1 MKVLLTGSTGY
12 IGKRL
17 LQHLLEQGHE
27 VVCLVRNLERLMSA
41 DQNMEGVVGIEADL
55 LKPVPESLY
64 SLDIDVAFFLIH
76 SMSTSIGEFMEEEA
90 RSAGNFA
97 HFVSKTSCKQIIYL
111 SGISNSKK
119 LSRHLQS
126 RRNVE
131 DILRNSG
138 KHLSVLRAGI
148 IVGSGSASFE
158 IIRDLMEKMPVIV
171 APMWVKTLC
180 QPVAIGNVI
189 KYLTGC
195 MLNPA
200 TYDDTFDIGG
210 AEILSYK
217 EMLLQYAEVRG
228 LKRHIGV
235 VPFINPR
242 ISSYWLYFVTSTS
255 YYLAVNLVDS
265 MKVEVVCK
273 DTRLKDILGITPLT
287 YKEACIRALERI
299 NLDTVQS
306 SWTDAVSFRKPG
318 QLFQHLDVPLFGV
331 LRDRRKIKINDDH
344 KRVLNRIFS
353 IGGDTGWYFA
363 DWIWKVRGMMDKMV
377 GGVGLRRGRRNA
389 SDLNPGDSLD
399 FWRVLI
405 ADKENMRLLLFAEMK
420 VPGEAWLDFRILH
433 KQDGYYLYQTATF
446 MPKGLSGR
454 LYWFLLLPIHLVM
467 FQGMIRSIA
476 NEETSKKLELM
487 HEVND
492 KQCLTATND

>member
-1 MKVLLTGSTGY
+1 MKILLTGSTGY

-17 LQHLLEQGHE
+17 LHQLLEEGHE
-27 VVCLVRNLERLMSA
+27 VICLVRNLERLMTSE
-41 DQNMEGVVGIEADL
+41 QSTEGIRGIEADL
-55 LKPVPESLY
+55 LKPVPTALNN
-64 SLDIDVAFFLIH
+64 LDIDVAFYLIH
-76 SMSTSIGEFMEEEA
+76 SMSTSISEFMNEEA
-90 RSAGNFA
+90 LSAGNFA
-97 HFVSKTSCKQIIYL
+97 DFISQTNCQQIIYL

-131 DILRNSG
+131 DILRKSG
-138 KHLSVLRAGI
+138 KHVTVLRAGI

-171 APMWVKTLC
+171 APTWVKTLC
-180 QPVAIGNVI
+180 QPIAVGNVP
-189 KYLTGC
+189 KYLIGC

-200 TYDDTFDIGG
+200 TYDQTFDIGG

-217 EMLLQYAEVRG
+217 QMMLQYAEVRG
-228 LKRHIGV
+228 LKRHIYV
-235 VPFINPR
+235 VPFISPR

-287 YKEACIRALERI
+287 YKEACKRALERI

-306 SWTDAVSFRKPG
+306 SWTDAVSMKNPG
-318 QLFQHLDVPLFGV
+318 HLFQRLEVPTYGV
-331 LRDRRKIKINDDH
+331 MHDRRILSIKGDPQ
-344 KRVLNRIFS
+344 RVLNKIFS
-353 IGGDTGWYFA
+353 IGGDTGWYYA
-363 DWIWKVRGMMDKMV
+363 DWIWKVRGLIDKVV
-377 GGVGLRRGRRNA
+377 GGVGLRRGRRSV

-405 ADKENMRLLLFAEMK
+405 ADRENMRLLLFAEMK
-420 VPGEAWLDFRILH
+420 VPGEAWLEFRIN
-433 KQDGYYLYQTATF
+433 KKPDGYYLYQTATF
-446 MPKGLSGR
+446 MPHGLSGR
-454 LYWFLLLPIHLVM
+454 LYWYLLLPIHLQM
-467 FQGMIRSIA
+467 FKGMIRAIV
-476 NEETSKKLELM
+476 K
-487 HEVND
+487 
-492 KQCLTATND
+492 

>member
-17 LQHLLEQGHE
+17 LQDLLAQGHE
-27 VVCLVRNLERLMSA
+27 VKCFVRNLERLMSS
-41 DQNMEGVVGIEADL
+41 DQSMEGVQGIEADL
-55 LKPVPESLY
+55 LNPVPREHY
-64 SLDIDVAFFLIH
+64 SMEFDVAFYLIH
-76 SMSTSIGEFMEEEA
+76 SMSTSIGEFMDEEA
-90 RSAGNFA
+90 KSAGNFA
-97 HFVSKTSCKQIIYL
+97 HFIQQTNCRQIIYL

-131 DILRNSG
+131 DILAASG
-138 KHLSVLRAGI
+138 KHLTVIRAGI

-171 APMWVKTLC
+171 APTWVNTLC

-200 TYDDTFDIGG
+200 TFDQTFDIGG
-210 AEILSYK
+210 SEILSYK
-217 EMLLQYAEVRG
+217 QMLLQYAEVRG
-228 LKRHIGV
+228 LKRHIRV
-235 VPFINPR
+235 VPFISPR

-255 YYLAVNLVDS
+255 YYLAVNLVNS

-273 DTRLKDILGITPLT
+273 ETRLKDILGITPLT
-287 YKEACIRALERI
+287 YKEACSRALERI

-306 SWTDAVSFRKPG
+306 SWTDAVSVKNPG
-318 QLFQHLDVPLFGV
+318 LLFQHLDVPSFGV
-331 LRDRRKIKINDDH
+331 LRDRRKIKLSGDPKD
-344 KRVLNRIFS
+344 VLNKVFS

-363 DWIWKVRGMMDKMV
+363 NWIWQIRGVMDKMV

-389 SDLNPGDSLD
+389 TELNPGDSLD

-405 ADKENMRLLLFAEMK
+405 ADRENMRLLLFAEMK
-420 VPGEAWLDFRILH
+420 VPGEAWLDFRIM
-433 KQDGYYLYQTATF
+433 KKNDGYYLYQMATF

-454 LYWFLLLPIHLVM
+454 LYWFILLPIHLVM
-467 FQGMIRSIA
+467 FQGMIKAIA
-476 NEETSKKLELM
+476 KKQIHSSRM
-487 HEVND
+487 DH
-492 KQCLTATND
+492 

>member
-27 VVCLVRNLERLMSA
+27 VKCLVRNLERLMASEQA
-41 DQNMEGVVGIEADL
+41 AKGFQGFEIDL
-55 LKPVPESLY
+55 LKPIPEKLDT
-64 SLDIDVAFFLIH
+64 LDIDVAFYLVH
-76 SMSTSIGEFMEEEA
+76 SMSTSIGEFMNEEA
-90 RSAGNFA
+90 LSASNFA
-97 HFVSKTSCKQIIYL
+97 QYISRTNCRQIIYL

-131 DILRNSG
+131 DLLRKSG
-138 KHLSVLRAGI
+138 KPLTVLRAGI

-158 IIRDLMEKMPVIV
+158 IIRDLMEKMPLLI

-180 QPVAIGNVI
+180 QPVAITNVI

-200 TYDDTFDIGG
+200 TFNGTFDIGG
-210 AEILSYK
+210 AEILSYQ
-217 EMLLQYAEVRG
+217 EMLLQYAEIRG
-228 LKRHIGV
+228 LKRHIWV
-235 VPFINPR
+235 VPFISPR

-287 YKEACIRALERI
+287 YKEACTRALERI

-306 SWTDAVSFRKPG
+306 SWTDAVSMKKPG
-318 QLFQHLDVPLFGV
+318 QLFRYLDVPLFGV
-331 LRDRRKIKINDDH
+331 LHDRRRLKLTEEPG
-344 KRVLNRIFS
+344 RVLNKIFS
-353 IGGDTGWYFA
+353 IGGDTGWYYA
-363 DWIWKVRGMMDKMV
+363 NWIWKIRGMMDKIV
-377 GGVGLRRGRRNA
+377 GGVGLRRGRRNV
-389 SDLNPGDSLD
+389 SELNPGDSLD

-405 ADKENMRLLLFAEMK
+405 ADRENMRLLLFAEMK
-420 VPGEAWLDFRILH
+420 VPGEAWLEFRIM
-433 KQDGYYLYQTATF
+433 KENDGFYLYQTATF

-454 LYWFLLLPIHLVM
+454 LYWFLLLPIHLLM
-467 FQGMIRSIA
+467 FQGMIRSF
-476 NEETSKKLELM
+476 SR
-487 HEVND
+487 
-492 KQCLTATND
+492 